1 MDATPGAV
9 VGRSDPRALLLR
21 STGRGTRRWSPA
33 EVYQLVAVVGHRLE
47 GTPGW
52 PSDGLGSRLCSLLG
66 EDPELARKTL
76 PAIGCALDHHDLES
90 AVRLL
95 VIHQYAA
102 AEPWNAAEE
111 AVIEYPALFRHP
123 YTSELRDRITEDGFV
138 PLC

>member
-9 VGRSDPRALLLR
+9 VGRS
-21 STGRGTRRWSPA
+21 TGRKTRRWSPA
-33 EVYQLVAVVGHRLE
+33 EVYQLVAVVEGHRL
-47 GTPGW
+47 W
-52 PSDGLGSRLCSLLG
+52 CVLD

-76 PAIGCALDHHDLES
+76 PAIGFALDHDDLES

-102 AEPWNAAEE
+102 AEPWDAAEE

-123 YTSELRDRITEDGFV
+123 YTTELRDRITEDGFV
-138 PLC
+138 PVC

>member
-1 MDATPGAV
+1 MDAAPGAV

-21 STGRGTRRWSPA
+21 STGRGTRRWSPFDI
-33 EVYQLVAVVGHRLE
+33 YQLVAVVGQRLG

-52 PSDGLGSRLCSLLG
+52 AGGGFGPRLCGLLG

-76 PAIGCALDHHDLES
+76 PAIGCALDRHDLES

-95 VIHQYAA
+95 VIHQHAA

-123 YTSELRDRITEDGFV
+123 YTTELRDRIAEDGFV
-138 PLC
+138 PVC